1 MRTPRF
7 WLMVWGGIGSLIMAY
22 VLIAASLKP
31 PARGTDTTPLL
42 VGEMVDFTP
51 AFPPRPAP
59 EIPFQS
65 GDTMI
70 TLQEFRGQVVLV
82 NFWATWCAPCVKEL
96 PSLDAL
102 QAQLGDQNFKVVAI
116 AADPRGPEVARTF
129 LDKLD
134 ISNLDLYADPRLLFA
149 AAIGGANVLP
159 VSILYDGTGTEI
171 GRLTGEAVWDSP
183 EAIRLIRAVIE
194 GREVK

>member
-1 MRTPRF
+1 MKTPRF
-7 WLMVWGGIGSLIMAY
+7 WLMVWSAIGSLILVY
-22 VLIAASLKP
+22 VLIASSLKP
-31 PARGTDTTPLL
+31 PARGADTKPML
-42 VGEMVDFTP
+42 VGEMADFTP

-65 GDTMI
+65 GDDMI
-70 TLQEFRGQVVLV
+70 TLQDFRGQVVLV
-82 NFWATWCAPCVKEL
+82 NFWATWCAPCLKEL

-102 QAQLGDQNFKVVAI
+102 QEKLGDQNFKVVAI
-116 AADPRGPEVARTF
+116 AADPRGPEVARGF

-134 ISNLDLYADPRLLFA
+134 ISNLDLYSDPRLLFA

-159 VSILYDGTGTEI
+159 VSILYDPSGTEI

-183 EAIRLIRAVIE
+183 EAIRLIRAVID
-194 GREVK
+194 GREIG